1 MRILGLTGSIG
12 MGKSTTAALFR
23 RLRVPVHDSDAVS
36 RALTAPGGLAV
47 PRIAAAFPGIVSEG
61 ASGEVI
67 DRRRLAALVFSDAA
81 ALKRLEAI
89 LHPLVARSRERFLA
103 RHARARLVVLDI
115 PLLYEIGAEAICDAV
130 LVVTAPAS
138 VQRQRALR
146 RPGMTEEKL
155 AQILARQVPD
165 REKRR
170 RADFVVQTGGGRR
183 AVLRRLRVIAKH
195 LAAESGPGRRHARD
209 RARYRN
215 HRA

>member
-36 RALTAPGGLAV
+36 RAVTAPGGLAV
-47 PRIAAAFPGIVSEG
+47 PSIAKAFPGIG
-61 ASGEVI
+61 ADGVI
-67 DRRRLAALVFSDAA
+67 DRRKLASVVFSDAA
-81 ALKRLEAI
+81 ALRRLEAI
-89 LHPLVARSRERFLA
+89 LHPLVAASRKRFLA
-103 RHARARLVVLDI
+103 RHARAKLVVLDI
-115 PLLYEIGAEAICDAV
+115 PLLFEIGAEAICDAV
-130 LVVTAPAS
+130 LVVTAPAW

-146 RPGMTEEKL
+146 RPGMTREKL

-170 RADFVVQTGGGRR
+170 RADFVVQTGAGRR

-195 LAAESGPGRRHARD
+195 LSGKTWTRRRHARD
-209 RARYRN
+209 RARYGN

>member
-1 MRILGLTGSIG
+1 MRILGLTGSLG

-47 PRIAAAFPGIVSEG
+47 PKIAATFPGMVADG
-61 ASGEVI
+61 AI

-89 LHPLVARSRERFLA
+89 LHPLVARSRDRFLA
-103 RHARARLVVLDI
+103 LHARARLVVLDI
-115 PLLYEIGAEAICDAV
+115 PLLYEIGAEKICDAV
-130 LVVTAPAS
+130 LVVTAPS
-138 VQRQRALR
+138 VVQRQRALR

-170 RADFVVQTGGGRR
+170 RADFVVQTGAGVRP
-183 AVLRRLRVIAKH
+183 VLRRLRLIAKH
-195 LAAESGPGRRHARD
+195 LSAKMGPGRRHARD